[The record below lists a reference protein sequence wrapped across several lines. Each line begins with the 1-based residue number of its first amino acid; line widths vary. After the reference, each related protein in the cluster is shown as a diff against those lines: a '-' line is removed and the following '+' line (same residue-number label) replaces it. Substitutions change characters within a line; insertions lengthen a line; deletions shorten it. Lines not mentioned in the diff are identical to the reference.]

1 MALYKWRIPKK
12 TRSLALLLK
21 PARDNPTNS
30 NVSMNGICFDCVK
43 KRAFCSNANIGTA
56 ETLVFIFTT
65 KPFSLESPQLQKLSS
80 KLTPEIVEIVLK
92 SLRNWSLAQLFF
104 NWASNQQGYLHS
116 CYTYNAM
123 AAILADARQNASLRA
138 LAVDI
143 SNSPCFWT
151 PGALGYFLRCLGSQS
166 MVKEANF
173 LFDQMKGSGLC
184 VHNCYSYN
192 CLLEVISKVGDV
204 SLMEYRLNEMKILGL
219 SIDKHTLTPVL
230 QCYCN
235 AGKFEKALMIFN
247 EMNEKGWTDQHVLNI
262 LVLSYS
268 KYGKVDTAFE
278 LIEWM
283 ERNLKFSLN
292 QEAFCVLIHG
302 FSRESRLDK
311 ALQLYYKMKKLGY
324 MPDIAIYDVLIGGLC
339 KNSEIEK
346 ALILYTH
353 MQQLGI
359 LPDVRIISK
368 LLSSVPNVRVMIRLL
383 KDRWKALAEEEKNS
397 LYYSV
402 LTGFVN
408 DGFIDKAY
416 YLLKVSMAAGVDRDI
431 QADKI
436 FLVEE
441 NLVTSCFQTV
451 IDGLCKSDKL
461 DMALDLF
468 YDMDPSGCKRD
479 LLHFNNLIQCLSNG
493 DRLDECFD
501 LLNMMRKSEFQPN
514 HFTFNAI
521 FGCLC
526 RRVDFAGALDM
537 FKEMRAN
544 GHQPWIKYYT
554 LLVKKLCEQGKAVEA
569 RNFLADMREE
579 GFLPDMIAYS
589 AVINGFININEL
601 NQSLELFEEIWE
613 IGYSPDVVVYNIV
626 IKGLCKAYRINE
638 AEEIFSKMLG
648 TGLVPSVVTH
658 NLLIDLWCKAGDTDR
673 GMLCFSRMKE
683 KKQEPNVITYTTL
696 VDGLCNARKPDD
708 ALKLWIDMERN
719 GCDPNKIAYM
729 ALIHG
734 LCKCKEPDAA
744 VVYLQKMEEKGI
756 FPDAYIYEDLI
767 VAYES
772 KSNTAMAH
780 LISEKKAKHGIS
792 S

>member
-12 TRSLALLLK
+12 TRSIALLLK
-21 PARDNPTNS
+21 PARDNSINS
-30 NVSMNGICFDCVK
+30 NVSTNDSCFNCVK

-65 KPFSLESPQLQKLSS
+65 RPFSLESPQLQELSS
-80 KLTPEIVEIVLK
+80 KLTTEIVEIVLK
-92 SLRNWSLAQLFF
+92 SLRNWRLAELFF

-123 AAILADARQNASLRA
+123 AAILADARQNAPLRA

-151 PGALGYFLRCLGSQS
+151 PGALGYFLRCLGGRS

-173 LFDQMKGSGLC
+173 LFDQMKSSGLC

-192 CLLEVISKVGDV
+192 CLLEVISKIGDV
-204 SLMEYRLNEMKILGL
+204 SLMEYRLNEMKILEL

-247 EMNEKGWTDQHVLNI
+247 EMNEKGWTDQHILNI

-268 KYGKVDTAFE
+268 KSGKVDAAFE

-339 KNSEIEK
+339 KNREIEK

-402 LTGFVN
+402 LTGFVH
-408 DGFIDKAY
+408 DGFVDKAY
-416 YLLKVSMAAGVDRDI
+416 DLLKVSMAAGVDRDI

-468 YDMDPSGCKRD
+468 YDMDPSGCKHD

-501 LLNMMRKSEFQPN
+501 ILNMMRKSEFQPN

-526 RRVDFAGALDM
+526 RRGDFAGALDM
-537 FKEMRAN
+537 FKEMRAS

-579 GFLPDMIAYS
+579 GFLPDIIAYS

-601 NQSLELFEEIWE
+601 NQSLELFEEICE

-648 TGLVPSVVTH
+648 KGLVPSVVTH
-658 NLLIDLWCKAGDTDR
+658 NLLIDVWCKAGDTDR

-708 ALKLWIDMERN
+708 ALKLWIDMEHN